1 MRYAWM
7 VASSLALLAGAA
19 QAADGDIYTT
29 LELEHREF
37 PQQSKVPD
45 QPDRQSSAALEIE
58 FFREWNR
65 GDQLFSGVIFG
76 RVDSDDDERTHW
88 DIRELS
94 FVHAARDYEVRLGI
108 RKVFWGV
115 TESRHLVDIINQTDF
130 VEDIDNEDKLGQ
142 PMVNLAWISP
152 FGTWDVFW
160 MPLFRERTFPGE
172 DGRPAFPLPIEQD
185 AARYQSHRGD
195 NHNDFALRWRHTLG
209 AVDIGL
215 SAFKGTARDPRL
227 VPCLREGSG
236 FPNTENQANCDLE
249 SLMAGAMPTGNPT
262 FDDIIVGL
270 AQAGGN
276 NTTEEDVRNALLL
289 IPHYDQIE
297 QYALDAQWI
306 IGPTALKLEATRRE
320 QRGEWTNALVT
331 GFEYTLYGLF
341 GSAIDMGLLSEYLYD
356 ERDPE
361 TQDLF
366 DREIF
371 AGTRLGFNDVAGT
384 AVLAGAVRSLDET
397 TVAYLLEAERRFGS
411 SLKVSAQ
418 VRALS
423 NVPDS
428 APEQSFS
435 SVLEQED
442 TFSLI
447 MEAYF

>member
-37 PQQSKVPD
+37 PQESKVPD

-115 TESRHLVDIINQTDF
+115 TESRHLVDIINQADF

-195 NHNDFALRWRHTLG
+195 NHDDFALRWRHTLG

-249 SLMAGAMPTGNPT
+249 SLMAGAMPTGNPS

-320 QRGEWTNALVT
+320 QRGELTNALVT

-341 GSAIDMGLLSEYLYD
+341 GSAIDMGLLSEDLYD